1 MSEIQTITKRKA
13 IHCDNCLSKKVTG
26 FKSTPVIRFY
36 KCKECNHITRVMR
49 V

>member
-1 MSEIQTITKRKA
+1 MSEIQTIPKRRA
-13 IHCDNCLSKKVTG
+13 IHCDACGSMKVNG

-36 KCKECNHITRVMR
+36 KCKKCNHITRVMR